1 MSVCFSEKIGLQTI
15 PVFCGK
21 DCGGNA
27 CPLMATIENGRVTR
41 IFNNPAGGKYLKGC
55 SRGFNLPKELYAQG
69 RILNPLLR
77 AGERGS
83 GRFREASWDEALHL
97 TAEKLGE
104 IHSKFGANTILSL
117 ASAGSTSALHGT
129 KPLLHRFLN
138 LFGGCTALRSNYSN
152 AAASFILPYLLGEQW
167 NVSGFDAATMQYSEV
182 IILWGANVLEARLG
196 TEINPRLMEARRR
209 GARIVV
215 IDPRRSETARHTGA
229 WWLTCRPGTDAALMM
244 AVLYVLVTENLVDRP
259 FILAHSVGF
268 EQLESYVLGHE
279 GGQARTP
286 HWAESICEVPAG
298 EIVRFA
304 HAYAAAKPTMLLP
317 GYSIQRVFAGEESYR
332 LAVALQIATGN
343 FGRRGGSTG
352 SLNNR
357 LPTPRVGSLP
367 VPEIS
372 GQPTVPVLRWP
383 DAILEGRRGGYPE
396 DIHAIYNVGSNFL
409 NQGSDIRKNLSAF
422 QKVDFAVCHEIF
434 LTPTACCCDVI
445 FPAAHALEKEDI
457 GIPWSGNFL
466 AYKPQAVTPRGASR
480 CDYDVF
486 CDLSERLGFGRAF
499 SEDRSAGAWVEHFL
513 NQSEVPDLAEF
524 RRSGLYLSSDQER
537 VGLAEFAADPL
548 RHPLSTPSG
557 KVEIASESYHRKT
570 GYPAIPTWR
579 EPPQD
584 PRYPLRLLTPKSPH
598 RTHSQGGDLPTIR
611 RKASH
616 ALEMNP
622 GDATERGIDDGERV
636 RLFNDRGT
644 AILPVR
650 LCADLTPGVVCLPEG
665 VWVEVNDD
673 GIDTA
678 GSANMFTDTRGTA
691 PGIACIMHGMG
702 VEVRRDGGERCI

>member
-1 MSVCFSEKIGLQTI
+1 MQTI

-21 DCGGNA
+21 NCGGNA
-27 CPLMATIENGRVTR
+27 CPLMASIENGRITR

-55 SRGFNLPKELYAQG
+55 SRGFNQPGELYARD
-69 RILNPLLR
+69 RILKPLCR
-77 AGERGS
+77 VGERGS
-83 GRFREASWDEALHL
+83 GRFREVSWDEALHL

-104 IHSKFGANTILSL
+104 IRSKFGASAILSL
-117 ASAGSTSALHGT
+117 ASAGTTSAFHGT
-129 KPLLHRFLN
+129 DPLLHRFLN
-138 LFGGCTALRSNYSN
+138 LFGGCTALSSNYSN
-152 AAASFILPYLLGEQW
+152 AAAIFVLPYLLGEQW
-167 NVSGFDAATMQYSEV
+167 KVSGFDAPTMQYSEM

-196 TEINPRLMEARRR
+196 TEITQRLIEAGRR

-215 IDPRRSETARHTGA
+215 IDPRRSETAKKTGA
-229 WWLTCRPGTDAALMM
+229 WWLSCRPGTDAALMM
-244 AVLYVLVTENLVDRP
+244 AVLYVMLTEDLVNRP

-268 EQLESYVLGHE
+268 DQLENFVLGQE
-279 GGQARTP
+279 GAVAHTP
-286 HWAESICEVPAG
+286 HWAESVCGVPAG
-298 EIVRFA
+298 EIIRFA
-304 HAYAAAKPTMLLP
+304 RAYAAAKPSMLLP

-357 LPTPRVGSLP
+357 LPAPRVGRLP
-367 VPEIS
+367 VPRIP

-396 DIHAIYNVGSNFL
+396 DIRAIYNVGSNFL
-409 NQGSDIRKNLSAF
+409 NQGCDIRKNISAF
-422 QKVDFAVCHEIF
+422 KKVDFAVCHEIF
-434 LTPTACCCDVI
+434 MTPTASYCDVI
-445 FPAAHALEKEDI
+445 FPVAHALEKEDI

-466 AYKPQAVTPRGASR
+466 TYKSQAVTPQGETR
-480 CDYDVF
+480 CDYDIF
-486 CDLSERLGFGRAF
+486 CDLAERLGFGPAF
-499 SEDRSAGAWVEHFL
+499 SENRSAKAWVAHFMS
-513 NQSEVPDLAEF
+513 QTEVPDLAEF
-524 RRSGLYLSSDQER
+524 RRSGLYLFPEQER

-548 RHPLSTPSG
+548 HHPLNTPSG
-557 KVEIASESYHRKT
+557 KVEIACERYHRKT
-570 GYPAIPTWR
+570 GFPAIPTWQ

-584 PRYPLRLLTPKSPH
+584 SRYPLRLLTPKSPH
-598 RTHSQGGDLPTIR
+598 RTHSQGSNLPDIR

-616 ALEMNP
+616 ALKMNP
-622 GDATERGIDDGERV
+622 VDATSRGICDGDRV
-636 RLFNDRGT
+636 RLFNDQGV

-650 LCADLTPGVVCLPEG
+650 LCADLSPGVVCLPEG

-678 GSANMFTDTRGTA
+678 GSANMFTNTQGTS

-702 VEVRRDGGERCI
+702 VEVRREHRQM